1 MKGVIYY
8 NKKMI
13 SKNDID
19 NYNNIEEFISSN
31 KIYNTTNDRSYKLG
45 FEIFGVFLI
54 GFCKWIHEN
63 ITKEKINNI
72 FFLARDG
79 YIVKEVYDK
88 LYPNENTKYLYISRK
103 SLVLPSIKSYNTN
116 EIIDSLILPPSFKI
130 DDILSLLNIDID
142 KVKSKINKYDLNKI
156 YYRKKLNEYNDIKK
170 LIDDLKDIIIKNIK
184 EQEDYFTKYLKD
196 EEFKDKV
203 AIIDIGWHNSIQNYF
218 IKINDKFK
226 LNTRIFGYYVGVYD
240 NAKKVKEP
248 HKAKGYLYEYYKD
261 NDLQYKTFSFVSLLE
276 SMFLKNEGTTL
287 SYKKIN
293 NQIKP
298 VIDSNNIENKI
309 IESFQKGAIDFVD
322 YFINKKID
330 INIINKNIAMNN
342 LIEFGLNPKKEDIK
356 LFGNMIFENFSY
368 NSLINFNKSNLYY
381 YTHLKQ
387 AKLDFYKSGWR
398 IVFLKKLIPIK
409 FPHFLIFKILC
420 KMFL

>member
-248 HKAKGYLYEYYKD
+248 HKAKG
-261 NDLQYKTFSFVSLLE
+261 
-276 SMFLKNEGTTL
+276 
-287 SYKKIN
+287 
-293 NQIKP
+293 
-298 VIDSNNIENKI
+298 
-309 IESFQKGAIDFVD
+309 
-322 YFINKKID
+322 
-330 INIINKNIAMNN
+330 
-342 LIEFGLNPKKEDIK
+342 
-356 LFGNMIFENFSY
+356 
-368 NSLINFNKSNLYY
+368 
-381 YTHLKQ
+381 
-387 AKLDFYKSGWR
+387 
-398 IVFLKKLIPIK
+398 
-409 FPHFLIFKILC
+409 
-420 KMFL
+420 